1 MRGIYYTNRLVTIL
15 VLSVTMIA
23 CASSA
28 AAPAPPI
35 DQDKAISSFRNY
47 SADYIVYDT
56 PTKLA
61 ASSELVVTGSLA
73 EVRVGRSMQNP
84 DASWD
89 KWTTTIMVIRSA
101 STLAGKNRNSDTS
114 VVYVELPNPS
124 NMQLS
129 EFRQAL
135 PVNARV
141 VLYLSR
147 AASKAENPDV
157 ASVNG
162 NDDID
167 SSLYLPVSPQGFGM
181 EDAQELTIVWPL
193 AGSVLKGSLRDASP
207 GGNVLPVD

>member
-1 MRGIYYTNRLVTIL
+1 M
-15 VLSVTMIA
+15 
-23 CASSA
+23 
-28 AAPAPPI
+28 
-35 DQDKAISSFRNY
+35 
-47 SADYIVYDT
+47 
-56 PTKLA
+56 
-61 ASSELVVTGSLA
+61 TGSLA

-167 SSLYLPVSPQGFGM
+167 SSL
-181 EDAQELTIVWPL
+181 LTCRSAHKDSAWRMPKSRR
-193 AGSVLKGSLRDASP
+193 GSCGPWLDRF
-207 GGNVLPVD
+207 